1 MGSKLS
7 GRRKIS
13 ENRSI
18 KELGDLAIGTI
29 NSIMKDETAPMA
41 VRLDAAKYLANRKYG
56 TPKQE
61 IGVQGEMKVYRTVEE

>member
-7 GRRKIS
+7 GKRKI
-13 ENRSI
+13 
-18 KELGDLAIGTI
+18 KESSQIYMLGELAISTI
-29 NSIMKDETAPMA
+29 NEIMKDSTAPMA

-61 IGVQGEMKVYRTVEE
+61 IGIQGELKVYQVEED

>member
-7 GRRKIS
+7 GKRKI
-13 ENRSI
+13 
-18 KELGDLAIGTI
+18 KESSQIYMLGDLAISTI
-29 NSIMKDETAPMA
+29 NEIMKDSTAPMA

-61 IGVQGEMKVYRTVEE
+61 IGIQGELKVYQVEED